1 MAKDAKGHGSD
12 KRGDGGGGKT
22 PVQSENAPFQSR
34 LGAGAGHS
42 YLDPNDPRGAG
53 KSDAAAKAELGGG
66 HPKSGDV
73 PVHSSLSENI
83 AAFKAKYGG
92 PRDHA
97 REQRSFN
104 RGKREINR
112 LRKQGK

>member
-12 KRGDGGGGKT
+12 ARGSAGGGKRDWAGRT
-22 PVQSENAPFQSR
+22 DADLEHDYGGPVRHF
-34 LGAGAGHS
+34 
-42 YLDPNDPRGAG
+42 D
-53 KSDAAAKAELGGG
+53 DASAKAELGGG